1 MMSRNQIVSGI
12 IAGALAGTVL
22 GLLVAPKTGKES
34 RQLVATRGSAMKTKA
49 GGYFTVIRNKM
60 KKNDEQVERLNG
72 ASHSAEMG
80 L

>member
-34 RQLVATRGSAMKTKA
+34 RQLVATRGSAMKT
-49 GGYFTVIRNKM
+49 
-60 KKNDEQVERLNG
+60 
-72 ASHSAEMG
+72 
-80 L
+80 

>member
-1 MMSRNQIVSGI
+1 
-12 IAGALAGTVL
+12 
-22 GLLVAPKTGKES
+22 
-34 RQLVATRGSAMKTKA
+34 VATRGSAMKTKA

-60 KKNDEQVERLNG
+60 KKNDEQVESFNG